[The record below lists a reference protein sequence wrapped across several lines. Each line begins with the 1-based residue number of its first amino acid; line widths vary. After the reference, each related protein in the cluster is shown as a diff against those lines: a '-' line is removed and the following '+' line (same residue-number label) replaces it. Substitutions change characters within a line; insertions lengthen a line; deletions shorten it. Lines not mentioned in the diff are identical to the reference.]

1 MKLKQEVICVRKMG
15 IKGWLYATGIHKYH
29 VSRNGT
35 ARKNPQFDWWRRFEI
50 RKKREFD
57 VEVERLI

>member
-1 MKLKQEVICVRKMG
+1 MG